1 MFFELVSEIG
11 LQRKA
16 LSNRKSRNKSLL
28 LGYFC
33 DHCIDGNAFNR
44 LNAAMSSR
52 LGIIDLG
59 TNTFHLLIVDR
70 NGDDVTN
77 LFHESRPAR
86 IGLGGI
92 NQKIITQE
100 ATERALAVLAFFRQQ
115 LDAYNVTAENTFA
128 FGTSAIRNAENS
140 GHFCA
145 EILDKTGIVITVID
159 GNREAEYIYK
169 GVRHG
174 AEIGNAPS
182 LIMDIGGGSVE
193 FIIGNQSQIFWKQ
206 SFEIGGQ
213 RLMEKFMRNDPLS
226 QADRK
231 NLYNHFEE
239 NLIPLHNAVHQYSPE
254 KLIGSSGTFDTLVAI
269 DFHSRINNWPPKSQT
284 DFQLPLEEFYRM
296 YALILSGN
304 HHERMQ
310 IPGMIELRVDMIVVA
325 VCLVDY
331 VLKSYGI
338 KHIQI
343 SSYALKEGVVAEL
356 TSK

>member
-1 MFFELVSEIG
+1 
-11 LQRKA
+11 
-16 LSNRKSRNKSLL
+16 
-28 LGYFC
+28 
-33 DHCIDGNAFNR
+33 
-44 LNAAMSSR
+44 MSSR

-59 TNTFHLLIVDR
+59 TNTFHLLIVEK
-70 NGDDVTN
+70 NGDAVTN
-77 LFHESRPAR
+77 VFHESRPAR

-92 NQKIITQE
+92 NQKIITPE
-100 ATERALAVLAFFRQQ
+100 ALQRALNVLYYFREQ
-115 LDAYNVTAENTFA
+115 LDAHGVTDQNTFA
-128 FGTSAIRNAENS
+128 FGTSAVRNADNKAD
-140 GHFCA
+140 FCA
-145 EILDKTGIVITVID
+145 AILDKTGINITVID

-169 GVRHG
+169 GVRDG
-174 AEIGNAPS
+174 ANIGLAPA

-193 FIIGNQSQIFWKQ
+193 FIIGNSEQIFWKQ

-231 NLYNHFEE
+231 KMYNYFQE

-254 KLIGSSGTFDTLVAI
+254 KIVGSSGTFDTLADI
-269 DFHSRINNWPPKSQT
+269 DFHFRQNDWPPKSQT
-284 DFQLPLEEFYRM
+284 DFQLPLEEFYRI

-304 HHERMQ
+304 HEERLR

-325 VCLVDY
+325 MCLIDY

-338 KHIQI
+338 SQMQI

-356 TSK
+356 LSR